1 MNIVLGGTGS
11 IAAYKAADI
20 ISRLKKLGHEVDVI
34 LTESGSRIITPI
46 TLQTL
51 SKNKVYMD
59 MFEEITP
66 KEVKHISLAEKADLM
81 LIAPA
86 TANIIG
92 KIANGIADDF
102 LSTVVMA
109 AANTTPVYIAPAMN
123 TNMYENPIVQANIEK
138 LRSYGYRFIEPK
150 ESLLACGTVGKG
162 ALADVDDIIKVIE
175 GRME

>member
-1 MNIVLGGTGS
+1 MNIVLGVTGS

-109 AANTTPVYIAPAMN
+109 AANTTLVYIAPAMN

>member
-1 MNIVLGGTGS
+1 MNIVLGVTGS

-20 ISRLKKLGHEVDVI
+20 ISRLKKLGHNIDVI
-34 LTESGSRIITPI
+34 LTESGSKIITPL

-66 KEVKHISLAEKADLM
+66 QEVKHISLAEKADLV

-92 KIANGIADDF
+92 KIAHGIADDF
-102 LSTVVMA
+102 LST
-109 AANTTPVYIAPAMN
+109 AANQAPIYIAPAMN
-123 TNMYENPIVQANIEK
+123 TNMYENPIVQENIEK
-138 LRSYGYRFIEPK
+138 LKSLGYQFIEPK
-150 ESLLACGTVGKG
+150 ESMLACGTLGKG
-162 ALADVDDIIKVIE
+162 ALADVDVIVDIVE
-175 GRME
+175 GSMK

>member
-1 MNIVLGGTGS
+1 MNIVLGVTGS

-34 LTESGSRIITPI
+34 LTESGSRIITPL

-66 KEVKHISLAEKADLM
+66 KEVKHISLAEKADLV

-175 GRME
+175 GSME